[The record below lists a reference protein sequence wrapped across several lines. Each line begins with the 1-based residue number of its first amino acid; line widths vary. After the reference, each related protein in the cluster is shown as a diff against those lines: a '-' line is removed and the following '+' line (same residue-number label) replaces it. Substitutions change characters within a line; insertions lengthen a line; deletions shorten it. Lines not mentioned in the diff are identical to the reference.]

1 MKLSPG
7 EARELFLRA
16 PVARLATASG
26 GGVPHIVP
34 VTFVVQE
41 DMIYFAVDHKPKD
54 TWNLR
59 RLRNIHENDQ
69 VAVLVDHY
77 ADDWSRL
84 WWARADGHAEVWSD
98 VERRKDPVELLRGK
112 YHQYRENAPGGPVVA
127 IEVGRWSGWKFT
139 G

>member
-7 EARELFLRA
+7 GARELFARS
-16 PVARLATASG
+16 PVARLATTSG

-34 VTFVVQE
+34 VTFAVQE

-98 VERRKDPVELLRGK
+98 GVRRKDPVELLRRK
-112 YHQYRENAPGGPVVA
+112 YHQYRENAPEGPVVA